1 MLRRS
6 LSVAIKPE
14 DAVVD
19 PNVTLSDP
27 NVSLIEEEEEVTPTQ
42 TVSTPEIST
51 EPVSTPEIS
60 TEPVETEPTSE
71 YMLNL
76 ANDIENR
83 KTQLAEVISLSE
95 NNSAIMS
102 DKDKESVS
110 TLLT

>member
-27 NVSLIEEEEEVTPTQ
+27 NVSLIEEEEEVTPTP
-42 TVSTPEIST
+42 T
-51 EPVSTPEIS
+51 VSTPEIS

-83 KTQLAEVISLSE
+83 KTQLAEVISLY
-95 NNSAIMS
+95 
-102 DKDKESVS
+102 
-110 TLLT
+110 